1 MDAPKL
7 LTVDE
12 VAHMLGMTESAVRH
26 LVYRRQIPHVKVGPK
41 TLRFDPVEIAD
52 WLAERRVAVAG

>member
-1 MDAPKL
+1 MDVPKL

-12 VAHMLGMTESAVRH
+12 VAQTLGMSSGAVRN

-41 TLRFDPVEIAD
+41 TLRC
-52 WLAERRVAVAG
+52 

>member
-1 MDAPKL
+1 MDVPKL
-7 LTVDE
+7 LTAPE
-12 VAHMLGMTESAVRH
+12 VADLLGMSEGAVRN